1 MSYDAQKRVPV
12 TDKSIK
18 ILGFGADTELSTM
31 LDEVILGTRSASKA
45 GLPKRENPKTYLGQ
59 CKKRNFGMKNM
70 IGWFRKA
77 PPEAT
82 LLIPSLVI
90 AIVLQ
95 AIFATGYPLNAGR
108 SDNTP
113 YLQMILSGSSNLIL
127 APGYGFVLNRIVM
140 RTAGVPIPEAF
151 SDIEFLQSVHLAQN
165 ILHLSL
171 FLLAVFLLWRLT
183 NAAVA
188 SIFVLGNSLYVGF
201 WGGLNS
207 ASPEWLQGDL
217 LILSLLLAA
226 TAAKQKTFPR
236 ILVFG
241 TLTGLVFSL
250 AFLVKFNSLVVIFGL
265 ITIFVFS
272 GLNFKKIAL
281 GLAAATISAFSFI
294 SFFSSTYH
302 EPRTGTETL
311 SYATS
316 WNLTSSMDPGYLE
329 RPNEDLGIE
338 ALRWKAL
345 IQWLP
350 PGSAFAYPTIETGAY
365 PDVKEQSLLFWNDI
379 LAMNRDQLIEI
390 TNAGQFKQEYSH
402 FSQPAPIYWNVGL
415 AEAEKLGRAV
425 FFEYLLDNPGHVFNK
440 AFFGLLKDWGVYQE
454 GFLPVE
460 QDPKTLV
467 LDMNGPNANNDLSY
481 SFAEVSGPPQFQPY
495 WNPSMV
501 IDKFAF
507 DLASTLEK
515 IRVPVWIE
523 YLLTLLAIPAW
534 FLLRRSGLSLLLVSA
549 LLSQA
554 AFLGASWLLVGMR
567 HKEEVAILPI
577 TVLVYS
583 LVIFAIAKYFKRLF
597 LRNQNKVN

>member
-1 MSYDAQKRVPV
+1 MGS
-12 TDKSIK
+12 
-18 ILGFGADTELSTM
+18 FG
-31 LDEVILGTRSASKA
+31 V
-45 GLPKRENPKTYLGQ
+45 
-59 CKKRNFGMKNM
+59 KNM
-70 IGWFRKA
+70 IEWLRKV
-77 PPEAT
+77 PTEVT
-82 LLIPSLVI
+82 LLLPSLVI

-108 SDNTP
+108 SDNTT

-140 RTAGVPIPEAF
+140 RIAGVPIPEAF
-151 SDIEFLQSVHLAQN
+151 SDIEFLQSVQLAQN
-165 ILHLSL
+165 LLHLVL
-171 FLLAVFLLWRLT
+171 FLMAVFLLWRLT

-226 TAAKQKTFPR
+226 TAASQKTFPR
-236 ILVFG
+236 ILALAS
-241 TLTGLVFSL
+241 LTGLVFSL
-250 AFLVKFNSLVVIFGL
+250 AFLVKFNSLVVILGL

-281 GLAAATISAFSFI
+281 GLAASTISALGFV

-311 SYATS
+311 NYATS
-316 WNLTSSMDPGYLE
+316 WNLSSSMDPGYLE
-329 RPNEDLGIE
+329 RDNEDLGIE

-350 PGSAFAYPTIETGAY
+350 TGYAFAYPTIDTGAY
-365 PDVKEQSLLFWNDI
+365 PDVKEQSVLFWDDI
-379 LAMNRDQLIEI
+379 MAMNREQLIEI
-390 TNAGQFKQEYSH
+390 TNAGVFKVEYSH
-402 FSQPAPIYWNVGL
+402 FSQPTPIYWNVGL

-425 FFEYLLDNPGHVFNK
+425 FIEYLVSNPGHVFNK
-440 AFFGLLKDWGVYQE
+440 VSFGLLGDWGVYQD

-467 LDMNGPNANNDLSY
+467 LDKNGPNGSNDLSY
-481 SFAEVSGPPQFQPY
+481 SFAEVSGPPQFQLY

-515 IRVPVWIE
+515 MRVPVWVE

-534 FLLRRSGLSLLLVSA
+534 FVLRRSGLSLLFVSA
-549 LLSQA
+549 VLSQA
-554 AFLGASWLLVGMR
+554 AFMGASWILVGMR
-567 HKEEVAILPI
+567 HKEEVAILPV
-577 TVLVYS
+577 TVLTYS
-583 LVIFAIAKYFKRLF
+583 LVIYAMANY
-597 LRNQNKVN
+597 LRTLSPRKQSKG

>member
-1 MSYDAQKRVPV
+1 
-12 TDKSIK
+12 
-18 ILGFGADTELSTM
+18 
-31 LDEVILGTRSASKA
+31 
-45 GLPKRENPKTYLGQ
+45 
-59 CKKRNFGMKNM
+59 M

-82 LLIPSLVI
+82 LLLPSLMI
-90 AIVLQ
+90 AVVMQ
-95 AIFATGYPLNAGR
+95 VIFAAGYPLNAGR
-108 SDNTP
+108 SDNTA

-140 RTAGVPIPEAF
+140 RIAGVPIPELF
-151 SDIEFLQSVHLAQN
+151 SDIEFLQSVQLAQN
-165 ILHLSL
+165 ILHLVL
-171 FLLAVFLLWRLT
+171 FLMAVFLLWRLT

-226 TAAKQKTFPR
+226 TAARQKTFPR
-236 ILVFG
+236 ILALAS
-241 TLTGLVFSL
+241 LTGLVFSL
-250 AFLVKFNSLVVIFGL
+250 AFLVKFNSLVVILGL

-272 GLNFKKIAL
+272 GLNLKKIAL
-281 GLAAATISAFSFI
+281 GLAASTISALSFV

-311 SYATS
+311 NYATS
-316 WNLTSSMDPGYLE
+316 WNLSSSMDPGYLE
-329 RPNEDLGIE
+329 RDNEDLGIE

-350 PGSAFAYPTIETGAY
+350 TGYAFAYPTIDTGAY
-365 PDVKEQSLLFWNDI
+365 PDVKEQSLSFWDDI
-379 LAMNRDQLIEI
+379 MAMNRDQLIEM
-390 TNAGQFKQEYSH
+390 TNAGVFKVEYSH
-402 FSQPAPIYWNVGL
+402 FSQPTPIYWNVGL

-425 FFEYLLDNPGHVFNK
+425 FIEYLVSNPGHVFNK
-440 AFFGLLKDWGVYQE
+440 VSFGLLSDWGVYQD

-467 LDMNGPNANNDLSY
+467 LDKNGPNVSNDLRY
-481 SFAEVSGPPQFQPY
+481 SFAEVSGPPQFQLY

-515 IRVPVWIE
+515 IRFPVWIE

-534 FLLRRSGLSLLLVSA
+534 FVLRRSGLSLLLVSA
-549 LLSQA
+549 VLSQA
-554 AFLGASWLLVGMR
+554 AFMGASWILVGMR
-567 HKEEVAILPI
+567 HKEEVAILPV
-577 TVLVYS
+577 TVLAYS
-583 LVIFAIAKYFKRLF
+583 LVIFAIAKYLRDLF
-597 LRNQNKVN
+597 LRNQIKVT

>member
-1 MSYDAQKRVPV
+1 M
-12 TDKSIK
+12 
-18 ILGFGADTELSTM
+18 
-31 LDEVILGTRSASKA
+31 
-45 GLPKRENPKTYLGQ
+45 
-59 CKKRNFGMKNM
+59 
-70 IGWFRKA
+70 
-77 PPEAT
+77 
-82 LLIPSLVI
+82 I
-90 AIVLQ
+90 AIVMQ
-95 AIFATGYPLNAGR
+95 VIFAAGYPLNAGR
-108 SDNTP
+108 SDNTA

-140 RTAGVPIPEAF
+140 RIAGVPIPELF
-151 SDIEFLQSVHLAQN
+151 SDIEFLQSVQLAQN
-165 ILHLSL
+165 ILHLVL
-171 FLLAVFLLWRLT
+171 FLMAVFLLWRLT

-226 TAAKQKTFPR
+226 TAARQKTFPR
-236 ILVFG
+236 ILALAS
-241 TLTGLVFSL
+241 LTGLVFSL
-250 AFLVKFNSLVVIFGL
+250 AFLVKFNSLVVILGL

-281 GLAAATISAFSFI
+281 GLAASTISALSFV

-311 SYATS
+311 NYATS
-316 WNLTSSMDPGYLE
+316 WNLSSSMDPGYLE
-329 RPNEDLGIE
+329 RDNEDLGIE

-350 PGSAFAYPTIETGAY
+350 TGYAFAYPTIDTGAY
-365 PDVKEQSLLFWNDI
+365 PDVKEQSVLFWDDI
-379 LAMNRDQLIEI
+379 MAMNTDQLIEM
-390 TNAGQFKQEYSH
+390 TNAGVFKVEYSH
-402 FSQPAPIYWNVGL
+402 FSQPTPIYWNVGL
-415 AEAEKLGRAV
+415 AEAEQLGRAV
-425 FFEYLLDNPGHVFNK
+425 FFEYLLSNPGHVFNK
-440 AFFGLLKDWGVYQE
+440 VSFGLLSDWGVYQD

-460 QDPKTLV
+460 KDPKTLV
-467 LDMNGPNANNDLSY
+467 LNSNAPNASNDLSY
-481 SFAEVSGPPQFQPY
+481 SFAEVSGPPQFQLY

-515 IRVPVWIE
+515 MRVPVWVE

-534 FLLRRSGLSLLLVSA
+534 FVLRRSGLSLLLVSA
-549 LLSQA
+549 SLSQA
-554 AFLGASWLLVGMR
+554 AFMGASWILVGMR

-577 TVLVYS
+577 AVLAYS
-583 LVIFAIAKYFKRLF
+583 LVIYAMAKY
-597 LRNQNKVN
+597 LRTLVARKQSLG